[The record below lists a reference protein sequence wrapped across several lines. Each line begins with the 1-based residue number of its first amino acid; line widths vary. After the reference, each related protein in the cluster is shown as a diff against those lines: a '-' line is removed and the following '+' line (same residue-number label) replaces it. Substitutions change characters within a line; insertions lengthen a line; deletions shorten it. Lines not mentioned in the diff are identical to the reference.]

1 MPVCGIYIY
10 CVFITRRVLARMW
23 YIYLYIYCVFITQR
37 VHARMWYIYLY
48 IYIVCS

>member
-10 CVFITRRVLARMW
+10 ILCVHNPESACPYV
-23 YIYLYIYCVFITQR
+23 V
-37 VHARMWYIYLY
+37 Y

>member
-10 CVFITRRVLARMW
+10 CVFITRRV
-23 YIYLYIYCVFITQR
+23 
-37 VHARMWYIYLY
+37 HARMWYIYILCVHNPESACPYVVY

>member
-10 CVFITRRVLARMW
+10 ILCVHNPESACPYVV
-23 YIYLYIYCVFITQR
+23 YISIYILCVHNPESACPYM
-37 VHARMWYIYLY
+37 VY